1 MASSRGSGPLIRLL
15 SDGCRW
21 KVDEGLGPATL
32 QVVTR
37 VKPKAC
43 AGMQGSRVKLQGTG
57 TVTGHMASNIIH
69 AYSIMPGHMHA
80 ILNYRQHTHT
90 NMHTAGG
97 RCLRLLV
104 GSSRRVNQ
112 WETKRREIQVPF
124 YVYFFTSL
132 CRASLMLSL
141 AVGNVRYYSSHI
153 IWIFMDGTFPS
164 PAVKEKR
171 RLQSRL
177 KAQVK
182 VLGRKGVR
190 VCVLGVGVGGLQILM
205 HGHKPASLIWT
216 LSEGQGVQSSI
227 PNQWHS
233 PKCLPCRVQGSQISV
248 QNPEWH
254 KFCQT
259 HTWRNLPVHGDS
271 QSDRQTLRLNQTV
284 PSPVTYETFVFLPI
298 ILKQQQKEKK
308 LVYEIAWHMQR
319 STTYGDPIETKAVGV
334 MD

>member
-1 MASSRGSGPLIRLL
+1 MYQWLAEQYNTSVLYSGRLDDMASSRGSGPLIRLL

-141 AVGNVRYYSSHI
+141 AVMFDI
-153 IWIFMDGTFPS
+153 IAAI
-164 PAVKEKR
+164 
-171 RLQSRL
+171 
-177 KAQVK
+177 
-182 VLGRKGVR
+182 
-190 VCVLGVGVGGLQILM
+190 
-205 HGHKPASLIWT
+205 
-216 LSEGQGVQSSI
+216 LSEYSWMAHFQVQ
-227 PNQWHS
+227 Q
-233 PKCLPCRVQGSQISV
+233 
-248 QNPEWH
+248 
-254 KFCQT
+254 
-259 HTWRNLPVHGDS
+259 
-271 QSDRQTLRLNQTV
+271 
-284 PSPVTYETFVFLPI
+284 
-298 ILKQQQKEKK
+298 
-308 LVYEIAWHMQR
+308 
-319 STTYGDPIETKAVGV
+319 
-334 MD
+334 